1 MRWLVVGMVV
11 MVVAG
16 CGAAEPEGGGEPA
29 AVIELPEPVLGDDVS
44 LAEALVGRR
53 SVREF
58 SDVPLDLGEISE
70 LLWAAQGVTSRSGK
84 RTAPSAG
91 ALYPLEVYAA
101 TPDGLYHYEP
111 DGHRLELVQRGDL
124 RSDLSEVA
132 LGQEAVA
139 DGAVVIVITA
149 VYARTAQKYLNR
161 AERYVQMEAG
171 HAAQNLLLQAT
182 ALRLGAVPIGAFA
195 DEEVQV
201 AMGIPGD
208 HEPLYLIPVGRPRAG

>member
-1 MRWLVVGMVV
+1 MRWLVVGVV
-11 MVVAG
+11 VIVLAG
-16 CGAAEPEGGGEPA
+16 CGAAEPVGGAGEA
-29 AVIELPEPVLGDDVS
+29 TAIELPEPALRDDVS
-44 LAEALVGRR
+44 LAEALASRR

-58 SDVPLDLGEISE
+58 SDVPLDRAELSD
-70 LLWAAQGVTSRSGK
+70 LLWAAQGVTSTSGK

-101 TPDGLYHYEP
+101 TPDGLYHYDP

-132 LGQEAVA
+132 LGQNAVA
-139 DGAVVIVITA
+139 DGAVVFVITA

-161 AERYVQMEAG
+161 AERYVHMEAG

-182 ALRLGAVPIGAFA
+182 ALGLGAVPIGAFA

-201 AMGIPGD
+201 TMGIPGD
-208 HEPLYLIPVGRPRAG
+208 HEPLYLIPVGHLHEG